1 MLNPFK
7 TNDTIEKLSFNDI
20 KDNCII
26 CDTHLVSILE
36 VSWSNLYEKKEA
48 EAISYMNWL
57 AKVINEL
64 WYPIQLISQS
74 RPKSFDSHIRAL
86 KNNLKKND
94 YNLKFKKD
102 LEWFELYYDTDY
114 KNWKIT
120 KDEIKEEY
128 DKAPE
133 YIERSM
139 LKSYIE
145 RLNDMVENNNILENK
160 YYFVISTLDQPIDIS
175 EKKEEKYTVMNF
187 NKDEVFDSF
196 KNKLEERTKH
206 TLSVIR
212 ENSWMI
218 VARKHTTDL
227 KNIMFDYLNF
237 PLSHRHK
244 INDNIT
250 EYWKVP
256 PLLDNSIVNK
266 NSYHKEKAFIL
277 RQWESIINYLIW
289 KLAQK
294 EVWNVNPDSSS
305 NNINQLLKPSS
316 IDDSEMHY
324 LQINDSYTY
333 TIHINRFWDD
343 YLEDLVLWPILT
355 LPYYYD
361 LSVHLISLN
370 KEIALLEFKKKK
382 QRIEQD
388 FEERKKKKS
397 LSVIEFEKDK
407 AQEQLSK
414 IWALESDLRNK
425 YTWLYSTSIDITFR
439 ASTLEE
445 LETIKDKVKEKLSSK
460 RIFFSEAT
468 WNHLSWLIST
478 APLLTNRIAWYGKIF
493 EKNLETLQ
501 QITHYY
507 PFCPDSITSDK
518 WLALWISRQWSWD
531 DEVRNI
537 EFFDYFDR
545 TRILNSIMLIVWQS
559 GSWKTTQAHQLF
571 RNQELLGNRHLIIDF
586 LWNYIKWAKDTPDKY
601 RVIKIDAT
609 SSDKINP
616 CDIIFPSNKYLSG
629 SENYKGLELEEIKE
643 RIIDDKISELSA
655 YFKMFL
661 EDEYWP
667 KTRWILDKATKNTYI
682 EKLQNIDISEVKYY
696 WDLML
701 SDIINTLLNEKDK
714 DRKIISKDVASML
727 EPYAT
732 WSYSWMFN
740 SKTNIKM
747 DNRSIV
753 FYLRWNNS
761 EKYKELAILQSF
773 LMVKKIA
780 YSSKNNILAIDELH
794 EIMRIKSTE
803 IQNFIRSQIATIRN
817 LDWGVLWMTQFLDQ
831 ILTTQAGIEFF
842 KLATTKLY
850 LAWWLSSS
858 DDQNSVLNYEK
869 SLSNSSK
876 SYLLNNNRPGY
887 WVLMLW
893 QEQIH
898 VKIDNHPDVSMY
910 ERYKPP
916 KD

>member
-1 MLNPFK
+1 M
-7 TNDTIEKLSFNDI
+7 
-20 KDNCII
+20 
-26 CDTHLVSILE
+26 
-36 VSWSNLYEKKEA
+36 
-48 EAISYMNWL
+48 
-57 AKVINEL
+57 
-64 WYPIQLISQS
+64 
-74 RPKSFDSHIRAL
+74 
-86 KNNLKKND
+86 
-94 YNLKFKKD
+94 
-102 LEWFELYYDTDY
+102 
-114 KNWKIT
+114 
-120 KDEIKEEY
+120 
-128 DKAPE
+128 
-133 YIERSM
+133 
-139 LKSYIE
+139 
-145 RLNDMVENNNILENK
+145 
-160 YYFVISTLDQPIDIS
+160 
-175 EKKEEKYTVMNF
+175 
-187 NKDEVFDSF
+187 
-196 KNKLEERTKH
+196 
-206 TLSVIR
+206 
-212 ENSWMI
+212 
-218 VARKHTTDL
+218 
-227 KNIMFDYLNF
+227 
-237 PLSHRHK
+237 
-244 INDNIT
+244 
-250 EYWKVP
+250 
-256 PLLDNSIVNK
+256 
-266 NSYHKEKAFIL
+266 
-277 RQWESIINYLIW
+277 
-289 KLAQK
+289 
-294 EVWNVNPDSSS
+294 
-305 NNINQLLKPSS
+305 
-316 IDDSEMHY
+316 
-324 LQINDSYTY
+324 
-333 TIHINRFWDD
+333 
-343 YLEDLVLWPILT
+343 
-355 LPYYYD
+355 
-361 LSVHLISLN
+361 
-370 KEIALLEFKKKK
+370 
-382 QRIEQD
+382 
-388 FEERKKKKS
+388 
-397 LSVIEFEKDK
+397 
-407 AQEQLSK
+407 
-414 IWALESDLRNK
+414 
-425 YTWLYSTSIDITFR
+425 
-439 ASTLEE
+439 
-445 LETIKDKVKEKLSSK
+445 
-460 RIFFSEAT
+460 
-468 WNHLSWLIST
+468 
-478 APLLTNRIAWYGKIF
+478 
-493 EKNLETLQ
+493 
-501 QITHYY
+501 
-507 PFCPDSITSDK
+507 
-518 WLALWISRQWSWD
+518 ALWISRQWSWD